1 MLPVRIFITAILIFC
16 MVNAI
21 PAWAETW
28 KMLVG
33 GVEDSGTGFA
43 ARVFNN
49 YVENHTLGQMRLEL
63 VYNEEPE
70 AVFGKVQNG
79 EAAFGLADLSGILRH
94 DNRLI
99 FPALPGLFENGEEV
113 SAATSGE
120 AGEILRKYAA
130 EAGFRLLCWTWSP
143 VVVATANRRIQ
154 KAADLAGLKLIAPP
168 LLAKYNPFSAY
179 GATLVARANGKGE
192 RTRQLRATDGQIGG
206 EASGSGDDGHPGHK
220 FTTLLNGCF
229 EFQPLVANAKIFSRF
244 TDNQKKIMEE
254 AAIDARTQLS
264 QFREEAQSAAFG
276 MGETASL
283 FDQLPGGGAWKT
295 NAQNT
300 LWPDMIQDEG
310 DDFAEYLKAIGKNP
324 RDSQ

>member
-1 MLPVRIFITAILIFC
+1 MTAMLIFC
-16 MVNAI
+16 MANAL

-33 GVEDSGTGFA
+33 DVEDSGAGFA
-43 ARVFNN
+43 ARVFKN
-49 YVENHTLGQMRLEL
+49 YVENRTFGQTRFEL

-79 EAAFGLADLSGILRH
+79 EAAFGLADVSGILRH
-94 DNRLI
+94 DKRLI

-130 EAGFRLLCWTWSP
+130 EAGFHLLCWTWSP
-143 VVVATANRRIQ
+143 VVVATVNRRIQ

-168 LLAKYNPFSAY
+168 LLAKCNPFEKY
-179 GATLVARANGKGE
+179 GANLVARENGNGE
-192 RTRQLRATDGQIGG
+192 RTRQPGATDGQIGG
-206 EASGSGDDGHPGHK
+206 DALGTGDDSQPGSK
-220 FTTLLNGCF
+220 FVTLLNGFF

-244 TDNQKKIMEE
+244 MDNQKKIMEE

-300 LWPDMIQDEG
+300 LWPAMVQGVG

-324 RDSQ
+324 RDSQE